1 MKDNFAVEII
11 EPPIYEELNWDMKK
25 IMKALEY
32 IRQKLPS
39 HLTDLSNELEYVL
52 LAFEDKLGSPY
63 PVIGIGS
70 SNQKI
75 VAQLPDFNTLYNR
88 VEILI
93 RDELTLEIIKSE
105 LDNVDSVSW
114 EDLQEMKFY
123 PKE

>member
-1 MKDNFAVEII
+1 MKDSFSVQII
-11 EPPIYEELNWDMKK
+11 EPPIYEELNWDMEK
-25 IMKALEY
+25 IIKALEY
-32 IRQKLPS
+32 IRQKLPFY
-39 HLTDLSNELEYVL
+39 LMELPKELEYVL

-70 SNQKI
+70 ASQEI
-75 VAQLPDFNTLYNR
+75 VDQLPEFHTLYSR
-88 VEILI
+88 IEIII
-93 RDELTLEIIKSE
+93 RDELTLEIIRSE